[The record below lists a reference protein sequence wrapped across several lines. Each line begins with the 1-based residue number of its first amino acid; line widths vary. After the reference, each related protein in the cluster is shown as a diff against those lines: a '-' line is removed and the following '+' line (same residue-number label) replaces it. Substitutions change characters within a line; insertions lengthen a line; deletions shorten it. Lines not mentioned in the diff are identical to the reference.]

1 MKTIELTIELKEDT
15 VFSEHAATEGGHK
28 SLNFVPGSTLL
39 GSAAGKLY
47 RQLSHSQAWQVF
59 HSGKVRFTNGYPLSD
74 TEKNSYPAPLCW
86 HHSKEDT
93 DTIYNGTAHFKQA
106 NTQPKQVRSGFYTDR
121 LERVKVNLASR
132 MKTAIDPKTRM
143 AKDAQLFDYAYIQA
157 GHRFS
162 ATIQIDDDI
171 DPSII
176 DTLLKHFNGALLLG
190 RSRSAEYGKALVSA
204 TLNPS
209 IEPSAK
215 IEKGLLSIWLQS
227 DACLIDANGQPNLYP
242 NCLSML
248 DSRLPKAS
256 IALSQSYLR
265 KRQYN
270 VWNAFKKGYDT
281 ERHVIVA
288 GSVLTYRLEDQLT
301 SEQQQILLSGIGL
314 YRENGLGQVF
324 VNKPHTTQA
333 TFQIQKAE
341 TSKPIQQA
349 ITVSHPLIAWLTA
362 QHEDKTGFDRIRQEA
377 KMEAKKLYRF
387 YDSNRGMLGLDE
399 TIEVGPSKSQWGSV
413 LMAAKTASQQR
424 PLYPALFEGNDAI
437 IKEKKAGWEDKFWHD
452 NKLISFDVWFKHLC
466 DQYAHDLIAF
476 VQHFAHEAQQTL
488 NTKKGAK

>member
-28 SLNFVPGSTLL
+28 SLHFVPGSTLL

-47 RQLSHSQAWQVF
+47 RQLSHAHAWQVF
-59 HSGKVRFTNGYPLSD
+59 HSGKIRFTNGYPLSA

-93 DTIYNGTAHFKQA
+93 DTVYNGTAHFKQA
-106 NTQPKQVRSGFYTDR
+106 NTQPKQVRSGFYTDQFE
-121 LERVKVNLASR
+121 LVKVNLASR

-162 ATIQIDDDI
+162 ASIQMDDDI
-171 DPSII
+171 DPNIV
-176 DTLLKHFNGALLLG
+176 DALLKHFNGDLLLG
-190 RSRSAEYGKALVSA
+190 RSRSAEYGKTLVSA
-204 TLNPS
+204 TLKPS
-209 IEPSAK
+209 TEPSAK
-215 IEKGLLSIWLQS
+215 IEKGTLSIWLQS
-227 DACLIDANGQPNLYP
+227 DACLIDVNGQPNLYP

-248 DSRLPKAS
+248 DSRLPKAVLE
-256 IALSQSYLR
+256 LSQSYLR

-288 GSVLTYRLEDQLT
+288 GSVLTYTLEDQLT

-341 TSKPIQQA
+341 TPKPNTQQT
-349 ITVSHPLIAWLTA
+349 TVSHPLVDWLDK
-362 QHEDKTGFDRIRQEA
+362 QHKSKTGFDSIRQVAKTEA
-377 KMEAKKLYRF
+377 EKLYPF
-387 YDSNRGMLGLDE
+387 YVSHRGMLGLDE
-399 TIEVGPSKSQWGSV
+399 SIAVGPSKSQWGSV
-413 LMAAKTASQQR
+413 LAAAKTARSNKS
-424 PLYPALFEGNDAI
+424 LTEKLFVGADAI
-437 IKEKKAGWEDKFWHD
+437 VKDKKGWEDKFWHD
-452 NKLISFDVWFKHLC
+452 NTLTSFNAWFKHLC
-466 DQYAHDLIAF
+466 DQHSHDLIAF
-476 VQHFAHEAQQTL
+476 VQHFAREAQQTL
-488 NTKKGAK
+488 NTTQKGAK